1 MTDPT
6 MTAKDVEII
15 EHRVLFESYF
25 RLESFRLRHR
35 KFAGGWT
42 GEIARELF
50 ERGHAAAALLYDP
63 ALDRVALVEQ
73 FRVGALAAGRR
84 PWVVEIVAGIV
95 EKGETAED
103 VVRREAVEEAG
114 VEIADLEPIHVMLAS
129 PGGTSETCAVFC
141 GRADLSKAG
150 GIHGLLEEGEETRVL
165 AMPAAD
171 AFKLMEDGKIENATC
186 LVALQWLALNR
197 DKLRKRWSR

>member
-6 MTAKDVEII
+6 MTAKDVEIL

-25 RLESFRLRHR
+25 RLESFRIRHR

-42 GEIARELF
+42 GEITRELF

-95 EKGETAED
+95 EEGATAED

-197 DKLRKRWSR
+197 DKLLKKWR

>member
-6 MTAKDVEII
+6 MTAKDVEIL

-25 RLESFRLRHR
+25 RLESFRVRHR

-42 GEIARELF
+42 GEITRELF

-95 EKGETAED
+95 EEGETAED

-197 DKLRKRWSR
+197 DKLLKKWR

>member
-6 MTAKDVEII
+6 MTAKDVEIL
-15 EHRVLFESYF
+15 EHRVLYKSYF
-25 RLESFRLRHR
+25 RLESFRIRHR

-42 GEIARELF
+42 GEITRELF

-197 DKLRKRWSR
+197 DKLLKKWR

>member
-6 MTAKDVEII
+6 MTVKDVEIL

-25 RLESFRLRHR
+25 RLELFRLRHR

-95 EKGETAED
+95 EDGETAED

-114 VEIADLEPIHVMLAS
+114 VEIADLEPIYVMLAS

-150 GIHGLLEEGEETRVL
+150 GIHGLPEEGEETRVL
-165 AMPAAD
+165 VMTAAD

-197 DKLRKRWSR
+197 DKLRKRWS